1 MPLRSNSQLSDED
14 RRALLALARRAISQ
28 TLILGTVPGTPVQ
41 AGTLAEPGGAFV
53 TLRMNRNVRG
63 CVGRLEPAEALAEVV
78 AQSAIT
84 AAFADPR
91 FDPVTM
97 EELRRLEIE
106 ISVLSA
112 PQPIRPEEIEIGI
125 HGILVSCGANRGL
138 LLPQVPFER
147 NWSANQFLE
156 AACRK
161 AGLRAD
167 GWRDRETILFGF
179 TAEVFSEA
187 CLIVADQN
195 CSSLQAETQ
204 ASVTR

>member
-63 CVGRLEPAEALAEVV
+63 CVGRLE
-78 AQSAIT
+78 
-84 AAFADPR
+84 
-91 FDPVTM
+91 
-97 EELRRLEIE
+97 IE

-138 LLPQVPFER
+138 LLPQVPLER